1 MKATGCT
8 LSSGSSA
15 ATSVCHLAQS
25 HALRVTLS
33 LQKTWRGVQSCPV
46 PETPV
51 APGLCRRSLLSLLL
65 QMGPPAVSCEL
76 AEQRAMQGHEEP
88 RREPCRDVRSRAG
101 LCGELC
107 RAVRTHAGIQGAG
120 AGSEG
125 RDQRLAAG
133 CRGLRALPPS
143 LLAAFK
149 SRCLCSTFW
158 ALTEQVS
165 DQIVMQLVLQ
175 ILLTAFHVGG

>member
-8 LSSGSSA
+8 FLCGSSA
-15 ATSVCHLAQS
+15 ATSVCHLARS
-25 HALRVTLS
+25 HALRVRLS

-46 PETPV
+46 PETPA

-65 QMGPPAVSCEL
+65 QMGPPAASCEL
-76 AEQRAMQGHEEP
+76 AELRAMQGHEEP
-88 RREPCRDVRSRAG
+88 RREPCRDVRSPAG

-107 RAVRTHAGIQGAG
+107 RAVRSHAGIQGAG

-125 RDQRLAAG
+125 RNQRLAAG
-133 CRGLRALPPS
+133 CRGLHALPPS

-165 DQIVMQLVLQ
+165 ERIVMQLVLQ
-175 ILLTAFHVGG
+175 LLLAAFRVGG